1 MDCEYRY
8 QLTQRAKLDVRAI
21 VDYIRNELDNENAAR
36 ALMKEIEECMEKVC
50 IFPASGALVVNDF
63 LPRMGIRKKI
73 IGNYVLYYKADK
85 DKKLIWVLR
94 VVYGA
99 RNMDAILKN
108 LSS

>member
-1 MDCEYRY
+1 M
-8 QLTQRAKLDVRAI
+8 V
-21 VDYIRNELDNENAAR
+21 
-36 ALMKEIEECMEKVC
+36 
-50 IFPASGALVVNDF
+50 
-63 LPRMGIRKKI
+63 IRKKI